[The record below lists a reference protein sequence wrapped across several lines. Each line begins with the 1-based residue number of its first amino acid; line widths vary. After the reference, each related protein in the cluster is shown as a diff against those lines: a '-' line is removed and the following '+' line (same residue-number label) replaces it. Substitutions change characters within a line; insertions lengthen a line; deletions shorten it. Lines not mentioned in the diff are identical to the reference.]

1 MSKDYTSLYQELG
14 MDIEKHNELL
24 AVLGEIYPE
33 FYLKQEN
40 KPKNMEY
47 FDYVMSEIHGKRIE
61 ELMEKK
67 RRKLLVGTFCI
78 FVPEEI
84 IVGADGACYGLCGGA
99 EFSIADAERDLP
111 RNICPLIKSAY
122 GFKVQ
127 KTCPYTQ
134 ASDFIY
140 GETSCEA
147 KKKTWEILNEIHP
160 THVMHIPQMKKEKE
174 KAL

>member
-1 MSKDYTSLYQELG
+1 LFKRVRLILKKIKKLKRISMSKNYTPLYQELG

-24 AVLGEIYPE
+24 AALGEIYPE

-40 KPKNMEY
+40 RPKNMEY

-127 KTCPYTQ
+127 KL
-134 ASDFIY
+134 S
-140 GETSCEA
+140 
-147 KKKTWEILNEIHP
+147 LIHISEP
-160 THVMHIPQMKKEKE
+160 TRTY
-174 KAL
+174 